1 MESCIYVFNSSDN
14 GYIFNI
20 ICLRSD
26 VMKLLVPV
34 DGSNAS
40 ISAVK
45 KALEL
50 SKKYNFSIKL
60 ISIVPEKNS
69 EFRRENA
76 WQGVDGSI
84 IAESAELEKQLEKKI
99 KENAERI
106 LNAIVSKLDFRGI
119 KVEKD
124 VLVGEPYVKILET
137 ANNDKVDMIVMS
149 NRGFSKIKRF
159 FVGSVTQR
167 VIAEAPCPVL
177 VVNTTFEP

>member
-1 MESCIYVFNSSDN
+1 MR
-14 GYIFNI
+14 G
-20 ICLRSD
+20 D

-40 ISAVK
+40 INAVK

-60 ISIVPEKNS
+60 ISVVPEKS
-69 EFRRENA
+69 SVYRKHENA
-76 WQGVDGSI
+76 WKGV
-84 IAESAELEKQLEKKI
+84 ESSPISDSEELEKQLEKKI
-99 KENAERI
+99 KKNAERL

-119 KVEKD
+119 KVEAQ
-124 VLVGEPYVKILET
+124 VLVGEPYAKILET
-137 ANNDKVDMIVMS
+137 ARNDKVNMIVMS

-167 VIAEAPCPVL
+167 VIGEAPCPVL
-177 VVNTTFEP
+177 VVNTEFEP